1 MTTKI
6 HVVHSV
12 EQQINARRWCME
24 KLGPE
29 AVFSW
34 TVSKDYPWYEFFVPG
49 ESKWVFLNE
58 EDAVMFSLMW
68 T

>member
-1 MTTKI
+1 
-6 HVVHSV
+6 
-12 EQQINARRWCME
+12 ME

-49 ESKWVFLNE
+49 ESKWVFFKE

-68 T
+68 TT